1 MELNKSDLI
10 DPIELSQ
17 KLIRCPSVTPI
28 EGGALDEL
36 QTVLERIGFKCTRLV
51 FSESGTPDVDNL
63 YARIGDDGPNFCF
76 AGHSD
81 VVPPGLSSEWSGDP
95 FSGMIADG
103 KLFGRGS
110 SDMKSAIAAFVAA
123 AERFIKAKFDK
134 GRFSISLLITG
145 DEEGPA
151 INGTVKVLEWMEE
164 NNEKIDCCIV
174 GEPTNPDLLGGMAKI
189 GRRGSLTG
197 WLTVFGTQGHTAY
210 PHLADNPLSRLV
222 KMLAPLSEETLDE
235 GTKYFPPTTVA
246 IASIDTGNSA
256 SNVIPN
262 KATATFNIRF
272 NDSRTSEEIENWL
285 RNIFEEVGGK
295 FELETACS
303 SNAFITQPGALSED
317 LVDAVKE
324 ITGLSPELSTTGGTS
339 DARFIRKYCPVIEFG
354 GVGKTMHKIN
364 EHVEVEDIRVLSD
377 IYFALLRRFFYRFSG

>member
-1 MELNKSDLI
+1 MALNKSDLI

-17 KLIRCPSVTPI
+17 RLIRCPSVTPI

-63 YARIGDDGPNFCF
+63 YARIGEDGANFCF

-123 AERFIKAKFDK
+123 AERFIKEKFDK
-134 GRFSISLLITG
+134 GSFSISLLITG

-174 GEPTNPDLLGGMAKI
+174 GEPTNPDFLGGMAKI

-246 IASIDTGNSA
+246 IASIDTGNPA

-272 NDSRTSEEIENWL
+272 NDSRKSEEIENWL

-317 LVDAVKE
+317 LVDSVKE
-324 ITGLSPELSTTGGTS
+324 VTGLSPELSTTGGTS

-377 IYFALLRRFFYRFSG
+377 IYLALLRRFFSRFSG

>member
-1 MELNKSDLI
+1 MALDRPDLV
-10 DPIELSQ
+10 DPVELSQ
-17 KLIRCPSVTPI
+17 RLIRCPSVTPE

-36 QTVLERIGFKCTRLV
+36 QVVLEKIGFRCTRLV

-63 YARIGDDGPNFCF
+63 YARIGKTGPNFCF

-81 VVPPGLSSEWSGDP
+81 VVPPGQSSEWSGDP
-95 FSGMIADG
+95 FSGIIADG

-123 AERFIKAKFDK
+123 AERFIKEAFNK
-134 GRFSISLLITG
+134 REFSISLLITG

-151 INGTVKVLEWMEE
+151 INGTSKVLEWMKE
-164 NNEKIDCCIV
+164 NNENIDSCIV
-174 GEPTNPDLLGGMAKI
+174 GEPTNPDFLGGMAKI

-222 KMLAPLSEETLDE
+222 KMLAPLSEENLDE
-235 GTKYFPPTTVA
+235 GTEYFPPTTAA

-272 NDSRTSEEIENWL
+272 NDSRTSEELENWL
-285 RNIFEEVGGK
+285 KNIFEGVGGK

-317 LVDAVKE
+317 LVDSVKE
-324 ITGLSPELSTTGGTS
+324 VIGVSPELSTTGGTS

-377 IYFALLRRFFYRFSG
+377 IYLVLLRRFFSRFPG

>member
-17 KLIRCPSVTPI
+17 RLIRCPSVTPI

-36 QTVLERIGFKCTRLV
+36 QAVLEGIGFKCTRLV

-123 AERFIKAKFDK
+123 AERFIKEKFDK

-164 NNEKIDCCIV
+164 NNEKINCCIV
-174 GEPTNPDLLGGMAKI
+174 GEPTNPDFLGGMAKI

-222 KMLAPLSEETLDE
+222 KMLAPLSEETLDK

-364 EHVEVEDIRVLSD
+364 EHVEVEDIRILSD
-377 IYFALLRRFFYRFSG
+377 IYFALLRRFFSRFSG

>member
-1 MELNKSDLI
+1 MEPNKSDSI

-17 KLIRCPSVTPI
+17 RLIRCPSVTPL

-36 QTVLERIGFKCTRLV
+36 QAVLEKIGFKCTRLV

-63 YARIGDDGPNFCF
+63 YARIGEDGPNFCF

-81 VVPPGLSSEWSGDP
+81 VVPPGHSSEWSGDP

-123 AERFIKAKFDK
+123 AERFIKEKFDK
-134 GRFSISLLITG
+134 GSFSISLLITG

-151 INGTVKVLEWMEE
+151 INGTVKVLEWMEK
-164 NNEKIDCCIV
+164 NNEKIDSCIV
-174 GEPTNPDLLGGMAKI
+174 GEPTNPDFLGGMAKI

-222 KMLAPLSEETLDE
+222 KMLAPLSEEILDE

-303 SNAFITQPGALSED
+303 SNAFITQPGALSKD
-317 LVDAVKE
+317 LVDSVKE
-324 ITGLSPELSTTGGTS
+324 VTGLSPELSTTGGTS

-364 EHVEVEDIRVLSD
+364 EHVELEDIRVL
-377 IYFALLRRFFYRFSG
+377 

>member
-1 MELNKSDLI
+1 MALDRPDLV
-10 DPIELSQ
+10 DPVELSQ
-17 KLIRCPSVTPI
+17 RLIRCPSVTPE

-36 QTVLERIGFKCTRLV
+36 QVVLEKIGFRCTRLV

-63 YARIGDDGPNFCF
+63 YARIGKTGPNFCF

-81 VVPPGLSSEWSGDP
+81 VVPPGQSSEWSGDP
-95 FSGMIADG
+95 FSGIIADG

-123 AERFIKAKFDK
+123 AERFIKESLNK
-134 GRFSISLLITG
+134 REFSISLLITG

-151 INGTVKVLEWMEE
+151 INGTSKVLEWMKE
-164 NNEKIDCCIV
+164 NNENIDSCVV
-174 GEPTNPDLLGGMAKI
+174 GEPTNPDFLGGMAKI

-222 KMLAPLSEETLDE
+222 KMLAPLSEENLDE
-235 GTKYFPPTTVA
+235 GTEYFPPTTAA

-272 NDSRTSEEIENWL
+272 NDSRTSEELENWL
-285 RNIFEEVGGK
+285 RNIFEEIGGK

-317 LVDAVKE
+317 LVDSVKE
-324 ITGLSPELSTTGGTS
+324 VIGVSPELSTTGGTS

-364 EHVEVEDIRVLSD
+364 EHVEVEDIHVLSD
-377 IYFALLRRFFYRFSG
+377 IYLALLRRFFSRFPG

>member
-1 MELNKSDLI
+1 MALDRPDLV
-10 DPIELSQ
+10 DPVELSQ
-17 KLIRCPSVTPI
+17 RLIRCPSVTPE

-36 QTVLERIGFKCTRLV
+36 QVVLEKIGFRCTRLV

-63 YARIGDDGPNFCF
+63 YARIGKTGPNFCF

-81 VVPPGLSSEWSGDP
+81 VVPPGQSSEWSGDP
-95 FSGMIADG
+95 FSGIIADG

-123 AERFIKAKFDK
+123 AERFIKEAFNK
-134 GRFSISLLITG
+134 REFSISLLITG

-151 INGTVKVLEWMEE
+151 INGTSKVLEWMKE
-164 NNEKIDCCIV
+164 NNENIDSCIV
-174 GEPTNPDLLGGMAKI
+174 GEPTNPDFLGGMAKI

-222 KMLAPLSEETLDE
+222 KMLAPLSEENLDE
-235 GTKYFPPTTVA
+235 GTEYFPPTTAA

-272 NDSRTSEEIENWL
+272 NDSRTSEELENWL
-285 RNIFEEVGGK
+285 KNIFEGVGGK

-317 LVDAVKE
+317 LVDSVKE
-324 ITGLSPELSTTGGTS
+324 VIGVSPELSTTGGTS

-377 IYFALLRRFFYRFSG
+377 IYLVLLRRFFSRFRG

>member
-1 MELNKSDLI
+1 MEPNKSDSI

-17 KLIRCPSVTPI
+17 RLIRCPSVTPL

-36 QTVLERIGFKCTRLV
+36 QAVLEKIGFKCTRLV

-63 YARIGDDGPNFCF
+63 YARIGEDGPNFCF

-81 VVPPGLSSEWSGDP
+81 VVPPGHSSEWSGDP

-123 AERFIKAKFDK
+123 AERFIKEKFDK
-134 GRFSISLLITG
+134 ERLSISLLITG

-151 INGTVKVLEWMEE
+151 INGTVKVLEWMEK
-164 NNEKIDCCIV
+164 NNEKIDSCIV
-174 GEPTNPDLLGGMAKI
+174 GEPTNPDFLGGMAKI

-303 SNAFITQPGALSED
+303 SNAFITQPGALSKD
-317 LVDAVKE
+317 LVDSVKE
-324 ITGLSPELSTTGGTS
+324 VTGLSPELSTTGGTS

-364 EHVEVEDIRVLSD
+364 EHVELEDIRVLSD
-377 IYFALLRRFFYRFSG
+377 IYFALLRRFFSRFSG

>member
-17 KLIRCPSVTPI
+17 RLIRCPSVTPI

-36 QTVLERIGFKCTRLV
+36 QAVLEGIGFKCTRLV

-174 GEPTNPDLLGGMAKI
+174 GEPTNPDFLGGMAKI

-377 IYFALLRRFFYRFSG
+377 IYFALLRRFFSRFSG

>member
-1 MELNKSDLI
+1 MALDRPDLV
-10 DPIELSQ
+10 DPVELSQ
-17 KLIRCPSVTPI
+17 RLIRCPSVTPE

-36 QTVLERIGFKCTRLV
+36 QVVLEKIGFRCTRLV

-63 YARIGDDGPNFCF
+63 YARIGKTGPNFCF

-81 VVPPGLSSEWSGDP
+81 VVPPGQSSEWSGDP
-95 FSGMIADG
+95 FSGIIADG

-123 AERFIKAKFDK
+123 AERFIKEAFNK
-134 GRFSISLLITG
+134 REFSISLLITG

-151 INGTVKVLEWMEE
+151 INGTSKVLEWMKE
-164 NNEKIDCCIV
+164 NNENIDSCIV
-174 GEPTNPDLLGGMAKI
+174 GEPTNPDFLGGMAKI

-222 KMLAPLSEETLDE
+222 KMLAPLSEENLDE
-235 GTKYFPPTTVA
+235 GTEYFPPTTAA

-272 NDSRTSEEIENWL
+272 NDSRTSEELENWL
-285 RNIFEEVGGK
+285 RNIFEEIGGK

-317 LVDAVKE
+317 LVDSVKE
-324 ITGLSPELSTTGGTS
+324 VTGLSPELSTTGGTS

-364 EHVEVEDIRVLSD
+364 EHVEVEDIRILSD
-377 IYFALLRRFFYRFSG
+377 IYLVLLRRFFSRFPG

>member
-17 KLIRCPSVTPI
+17 RLIRCPSVTPI

-36 QTVLERIGFKCTRLV
+36 QAVLEGIGFKCTRLV

-123 AERFIKAKFDK
+123 AERFIKEKFDK

-164 NNEKIDCCIV
+164 NNEKINCCIV
-174 GEPTNPDLLGGMAKI
+174 GEPTNPDFLGGMAKI
-189 GRRGSLTG
+189 GRRGSFTG

-354 GVGKTMHKIN
+354 GVGKTMHKSN
-364 EHVEVEDIRVLSD
+364 S
-377 IYFALLRRFFYRFSG
+377 SK

>member
-1 MELNKSDLI
+1 MAVDRPDLV
-10 DPIELSQ
+10 DPVELSQ
-17 KLIRCPSVTPI
+17 RLIRCPSVTPE

-36 QTVLERIGFKCTRLV
+36 QVVLEKIGFRCTRLV

-63 YARIGDDGPNFCF
+63 YARIGKMGPNFCF

-81 VVPPGLSSEWSGDP
+81 VVPPGQSSEWSGDP
-95 FSGMIADG
+95 FSGIIADG

-123 AERFIKAKFDK
+123 AERFIKEALNK
-134 GRFSISLLITG
+134 REFSISLLITG

-151 INGTVKVLEWMEE
+151 INGTNKVLEWMKE
-164 NNEKIDCCIV
+164 NNENIDSCIV
-174 GEPTNPDLLGGMAKI
+174 GEPTNPDFLGGMAKI

-222 KMLAPLSEETLDE
+222 KMLAPLSEENLDE
-235 GTKYFPPTTVA
+235 GTEYFPPTTAA

-262 KATATFNIRF
+262 KATAIFNIRF
-272 NDSRTSEEIENWL
+272 NDSRTSEELENWL
-285 RNIFEEVGGK
+285 KNIFEGVGGK

-317 LVDAVKE
+317 LVDSVKE
-324 ITGLSPELSTTGGTS
+324 VIGVSPELSTTGGTS

-377 IYFALLRRFFYRFSG
+377 IYLALLRRFFSRFPG

>member
-1 MELNKSDLI
+1 MALNKSDVI

-17 KLIRCPSVTPI
+17 RLIRCPSVTPI

-36 QTVLERIGFKCTRLV
+36 QAVLERIGFKCTRLV
-51 FSESGTPDVDNL
+51 FSEPGTPDVDNL
-63 YARIGDDGPNFCF
+63 YARIGEDGPNFCF

-123 AERFIKAKFDK
+123 AERFIKEKFDK
-134 GRFSISLLITG
+134 GSFSISLLITG

-174 GEPTNPDLLGGMAKI
+174 GEPTNPDFLGGMAKI

-246 IASIDTGNSA
+246 IASIDTGNPA

-317 LVDAVKE
+317 LVDSVKE
-324 ITGLSPELSTTGGTS
+324 VTGLSPELSTTGGTS

-364 EHVEVEDIRVLSD
+364 EHVEIDDIRVLSD
-377 IYFALLRRFFYRFSG
+377 IYFALLRRFFSRFSG

>member
-1 MELNKSDLI
+1 MESNQSDSI

-17 KLIRCPSVTPI
+17 RLIRCPSVTPI

-36 QTVLERIGFKCTRLV
+36 QAVLERMGFSCTRLV
-51 FSESGTPDVDNL
+51 FSDSGTPDVDNL
-63 YARIGDDGPNFCF
+63 YARIGEDGPNFCF

-81 VVPPGLSSEWSGDP
+81 VVPPGQSSEWSGDP

-103 KLFGRGS
+103 KLFGRGA

-123 AERFIKAKFDK
+123 TERFINEKFDK

-174 GEPTNPDLLGGMAKI
+174 GEPTNPDFLGGMAKI

-317 LVDAVKE
+317 LVASVKE
-324 ITGLSPELSTTGGTS
+324 VTGLSPELSTTGGTS

-377 IYFALLRRFFYRFSG
+377 IYFALLRRFFSRFSG

>member
-1 MELNKSDLI
+1 MVFAKPDLV
-10 DPIELSQ
+10 DPVELSQ
-17 KLIRCPSVTPI
+17 RLIRCPSVTPE

-36 QTVLERIGFKCTRLV
+36 QVVLEKIGFRCTRLV

-63 YARIGDDGPNFCF
+63 YARIGKTGPNFCF

-81 VVPPGLSSEWSGDP
+81 VVPPGQSSEWRGDP
-95 FSGMIADG
+95 FSGIIADG

-123 AERFIKAKFDK
+123 AERFIKEGFNK
-134 GRFSISLLITG
+134 REFSISLLITG

-151 INGTVKVLEWMEE
+151 INGTNKVLEWMKE
-164 NNEKIDCCIV
+164 NNENIDSCIV
-174 GEPTNPDLLGGMAKI
+174 GEPTNPDFLGGMAKI

-222 KMLAPLSEETLDE
+222 KMLAPLSEENLDE
-235 GTKYFPPTTVA
+235 GTEYFPPTTAA

-272 NDSRTSEEIENWL
+272 NDSRTSEELENWL
-285 RNIFEEVGGK
+285 RNIFEEIGGK

-317 LVDAVKE
+317 LVDSVKE
-324 ITGLSPELSTTGGTS
+324 VTGLSPELSTTGGTS

-377 IYFALLRRFFYRFSG
+377 IYLALLRRFFSRFPG

>member
-17 KLIRCPSVTPI
+17 RLIRCPSVTPI

-36 QTVLERIGFKCTRLV
+36 QAVLEGIGFKCTRLV

-123 AERFIKAKFDK
+123 AERFIKEKFDK
-134 GRFSISLLITG
+134 RRFAISLLITG

-164 NNEKIDCCIV
+164 NNEKINCCIV
-174 GEPTNPDLLGGMAKI
+174 GEPTNPDFLGGMAKI

-377 IYFALLRRFFYRFSG
+377 IYFALLRRFFSRFSG

>member
-1 MELNKSDLI
+1 MALNKSDVI

-17 KLIRCPSVTPI
+17 RLIRCPSVTPL

-63 YARIGDDGPNFCF
+63 YARIGEDGPNFCF

-123 AERFIKAKFDK
+123 AERFIKEKFDK
-134 GRFSISLLITG
+134 GSFSISLLITG

-246 IASIDTGNSA
+246 IASIDTGNPA

-317 LVDAVKE
+317 LVDSVKE
-324 ITGLSPELSTTGGTS
+324 VTGLSPELSTTGGTS

-364 EHVEVEDIRVLSD
+364 EHVEIDDIRVLSD
-377 IYFALLRRFFYRFSG
+377 IYFALLRRFFSRFSG

>member
-17 KLIRCPSVTPI
+17 RLIRCPSVTPI

-36 QTVLERIGFKCTRLV
+36 QAVLEGIGFKCTRLV

-123 AERFIKAKFDK
+123 AERFIKEKFDK
-134 GRFSISLLITG
+134 RRFAISLLITG

-164 NNEKIDCCIV
+164 NNEKINCCIV
-174 GEPTNPDLLGGMAKI
+174 GEPTNPDFLGGMAKI

-377 IYFALLRRFFYRFSG
+377 IYLALLRRFFSRFSG